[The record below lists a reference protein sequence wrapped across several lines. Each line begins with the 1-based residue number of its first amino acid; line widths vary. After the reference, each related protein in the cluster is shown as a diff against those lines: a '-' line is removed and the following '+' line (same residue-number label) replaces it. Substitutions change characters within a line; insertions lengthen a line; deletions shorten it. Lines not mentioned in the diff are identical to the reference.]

1 MIAALALA
9 VILAQQAPVRDAR
22 PSAVAGTAR
31 ISGLVIS
38 ADAQPR
44 PLRRARVTLN
54 GAGLTMGRT
63 AITADDGSFVFDRLP
78 AGRFTLGAFKDGY
91 VPMSYGATRT
101 GRLGAGVQVAEGQAV
116 GATLRLPRGAVITGT
131 IVDVD
136 GLPSQGIAVTA
147 LARRYVGT
155 QGEQRYIGAGMPPF
169 AVSDDR
175 GVYRI
180 FGLPAGDYVV
190 SAQPQQRLM
199 GMSVP
204 GTELRTI
211 TRGVVSDR
219 GLTPSQVFHPAATDV
234 GRASRVTLR
243 AGEERSGIDIQL
255 QYVPLA
261 TISGTVPTA
270 SGWNPANV
278 MMVRTDEVAGFDP
291 TRGTR
296 ADADGRFTLT
306 GVTPGQYRIFAR
318 STAASPVTTSGS
330 PLIVPQGNIQAAFAD
345 VMVNGEDIT
354 NVSLSL
360 LPSFT
365 IAGRVAF
372 EGEKPPPPLADLR
385 VFVPMTL
392 AVANAGLAAP
402 QLHLE
407 SAGTF
412 KVEGIVPGT
421 YRMSGNVQGLR
432 APIGSWWL
440 KSLVVNGRDILDAPL
455 DLQQGTDQAVITL
468 TDRASEIAGTLKDAQ
483 GAPAPEAYAV
493 AFSTDRSAWFFN
505 SRRIAAVRPG
515 RDGQFSIR
523 NLPPGEYR
531 VIAAVDLDQGEWFDP
546 LVLERLLPSATPLT
560 IAGPE
565 RKTLDLTIR

>member
-1 MIAALALA
+1 MLPLALA
-9 VILAQQAPVRDAR
+9 ALVAQGQPPVRDAR
-22 PSAVAGTAR
+22 PSTVVGTATV
-31 ISGLVIS
+31 SGVVVS
-38 ADAQPR
+38 ADPQKR

-54 GAGLTMGRT
+54 GPGLEMGRS
-63 AITADDGSFVFDRLP
+63 AITADDGSFSFERLP

-101 GRLGAGVQVAEGQAV
+101 GRPGSGVQVAEGQAV
-116 GATLRLPRGAVITGT
+116 RVSLGLPRGAVITGT

-136 GLPSQGIAVTA
+136 GLPAQGLSVSA
-147 LARRYVGT
+147 LARRYIGT
-155 QGEQRYIGAGMPPF
+155 QGEPRYVNTGMPPL

-190 SAQPQQRLM
+190 AAQPQQRQM
-199 GMSVP
+199 GLP
-204 GTELRTI
+204 GAELRTI
-211 TRGVVSDR
+211 ARGVVSDR
-219 GLTPSQVFHPAATDV
+219 GVILSQVFYPASTDV
-234 GRASRVTLR
+234 GRAARVPLR

-261 TISGTVPTA
+261 TISGMVSTG
-270 SGWNPANV
+270 SGWNPANLT
-278 MMVRTDEVAGFDP
+278 MARTDEVWGFDP
-291 TRGTR
+291 VRTAR
-296 ADADGRFTLT
+296 ADADGRFTFSS
-306 GVTPGQYRIFAR
+306 VTPGQYRIFAR

-330 PLIVPQGNIQAAFAD
+330 PLIGAQGTVQVAFAD
-345 VMVNGEDIT
+345 VTLNGEDVT

-385 VFVPMTL
+385 VSVPITL
-392 AVANAGLAAP
+392 TVANAGLAVP
-402 QLHLE
+402 QLQLE

-412 KVEGIVPGT
+412 KVEGIVPGL
-421 YRMSGNVQGLR
+421 YRMFGNVQGMR
-432 APIGSWWL
+432 APIGAWWL

-455 DLQQGTDQAVITL
+455 DLQQGTDQAVITF
-468 TDRASEIAGTLKDAQ
+468 TDRASEIAGILKDAQ
-483 GAPAPEAYAV
+483 DAPAPEAWAV

-505 SRRIAAVRPG
+505 SRRVAAVRPG

-531 VIAAVDLDQGEWFDP
+531 VIAALDLDPGEWFDP
-546 LVLERLLPSATPLT
+546 AVLERLWPGATAVT
-560 IAGPE
+560 IRATE
-565 RKTLDLTIR
+565 KQTVDLTPR